1 MLQAAGT
8 MISRVEAGALL
19 ASPTLDHPLG
29 DPLGVVLGKIALGQD
44 PSDDLPYALL
54 GLLVERPTAHLP
66 IYREEVSS
74 AIGDPPTLVI
84 DHLCHSLASIC
95 YSIYWVIRAARANDD
110 TQF

>member
-29 DPLGVVLGKIALGQD
+29 VVLGKIALGQN

-54 GLLVERPTAHLP
+54 GLPVERPTAHLP

-74 AIGDPPTLVI
+74 AVGDPPTLVI
-84 DHLCHSLASIC
+84 DHVCHSLASIC